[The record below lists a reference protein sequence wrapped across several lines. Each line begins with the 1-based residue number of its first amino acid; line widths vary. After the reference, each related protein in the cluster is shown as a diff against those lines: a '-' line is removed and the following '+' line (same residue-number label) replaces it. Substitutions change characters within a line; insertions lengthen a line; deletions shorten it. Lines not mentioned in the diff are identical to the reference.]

1 MPILN
6 AKHRTKEFA
15 FMVSCKCDWHC
26 QYCAVNNSH
35 DRRDALPLEVVL
47 TNARKV
53 EPWSVVTL
61 FGGEPGLAER
71 ALLEQCIAI
80 LESKHCKIYLE
91 TNGLF
96 IQRYPDLLEH
106 FHEVLYHCSEDLA
119 EEDQILVST
128 FKRIRYLIIVHDKNI
143 NRLQSFLEKHKDIKF
158 DFIEATYPYPE
169 EMNGPRLSS
178 KNKKIVVE
186 KFAARMTT
194 ESLYRL
200 LNGKD
205 FERIEFLD
213 G

>member
-1 MPILN
+1 
-6 AKHRTKEFA
+6 
-15 FMVSCKCDWHC
+15 MVSCKCNWHC

-35 DRRDALPLEVVL
+35 DHKDSLPVEVVL
-47 TNARKV
+47 ANARKV
-53 EPWSVVTL
+53 ESGSVVTL

-71 ALLEQCIAI
+71 DLLQSCLTI
-80 LESKHCKIYLE
+80 LEAKHCKIYLE

-119 EEDQILVST
+119 DEDQVLKPN
-128 FKRIRYLIIVHDKNI
+128 FKRVRWVIIVHDKNI
-143 NRLQSFLEKHKDIKF
+143 GRLQSFLEKHKDTKF
-158 DFIEATYPYPE
+158 DIIEATYPYPE
-169 EMNGPRLSS
+169 EMDGPSLSRE
-178 KNKKIVVE
+178 NKTMLIE
-186 KFAARMTT
+186 KFASRMTS

>member
-1 MPILN
+1 
-6 AKHRTKEFA
+6 
-15 FMVSCKCDWHC
+15 MVSCKCNWHC

-35 DRRDALPLEVVL
+35 DHRDSLLDEVVL
-47 TNARKV
+47 ANARKV
-53 EPWSVVTL
+53 EPRSVVTL

-71 ALLEQCIAI
+71 DLLENCLAI
-80 LESKHCKIYLE
+80 LEAKHCKIYLE

-106 FHEVLYHCSEDLA
+106 FYEILYHCSEDLA
-119 EEDQILVST
+119 EDDQILKLDH
-128 FKRIRYLIIVHDKNI
+128 KRTRYMIIVHDKNI
-143 NRLQSFLEKHKDIKF
+143 NKLQSFLEKHKDTRF
-158 DFIEATYPYPE
+158 DIIEATYPYPE
-169 EMNGPRLSS
+169 EMNGPRLSME
-178 KNKKIVVE
+178 NKKMLIE
-186 KFAARMTT
+186 RFAQRMTC

>member
-1 MPILN
+1 
-6 AKHRTKEFA
+6 
-15 FMVSCKCDWHC
+15 MVSCKCNWHC

-35 DRRDALPLEVVL
+35 DHRDSLLDEVVL
-47 TNARKV
+47 ANARKV
-53 EPWSVVTL
+53 EPRSVVTL

-71 ALLEQCIAI
+71 DLLENCLAI
-80 LESKHCKIYLE
+80 LEAKHCRIYLE

-106 FHEVLYHCSEDLA
+106 FYEILYHCSEDLA
-119 EEDQILVST
+119 EDDQILKLDH
-128 FKRIRYLIIVHDKNI
+128 KRTRYMIIVHDKNI
-143 NRLQSFLEKHKDIKF
+143 NKLQSFLEKHKDTRF
-158 DFIEATYPYPE
+158 DIIEATYPYPE
-169 EMNGPRLSS
+169 EMNGPRLSME
-178 KNKKIVVE
+178 NKKMLIE
-186 KFAARMTT
+186 RFAQRMTC